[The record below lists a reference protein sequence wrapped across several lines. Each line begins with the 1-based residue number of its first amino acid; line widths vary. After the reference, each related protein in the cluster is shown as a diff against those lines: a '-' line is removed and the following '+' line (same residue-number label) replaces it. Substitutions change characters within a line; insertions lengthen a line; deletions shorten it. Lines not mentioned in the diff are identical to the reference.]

1 MDKKHVIVVGAGFAG
16 LTAAREL
23 QTAGIDYHIV
33 EARDRIGGRAWTD
46 DRLGRPL
53 EIGATWV
60 HWHQPHV
67 WSEITRYGQDI
78 IASPVVDTAYWYAGG
93 ELKSG
98 TEAEMDAKLARPMAK
113 IFEKSREFFPEP
125 HKPLLVLD
133 EKFGASQELK
143 DAFLAADQAGVLDAL
158 EDGDF
163 TQEEKDLC
171 NAYLSLIHI

>member
-1 MDKKHVIVVGAGFAG
+1 MEKKHVIVVGAGFAG

-23 QTAGIDYHIV
+23 QTAGIEYHIV

-78 IASPVVDTAYWYAGG
+78 IASPVVDTAYW
-93 ELKSG
+93 
-98 TEAEMDAKLARPMAK
+98 
-113 IFEKSREFFPEP
+113 
-125 HKPLLVLD
+125 
-133 EKFGASQELK
+133 
-143 DAFLAADQAGVLDAL
+143 
-158 EDGDF
+158 
-163 TQEEKDLC
+163 
-171 NAYLSLIHI
+171 LSLIHISEPTRREWLSRMPSSA